1 MSYKNELI
9 EEITSAVFY
18 DMYPSLGEEGLEKEH
33 YDVVRRTLSLIRK
46 RLDHFDEDMAE
57 SLGLMVVLEDTG
69 YSKKSGERI
78 LDQKIISKAVS
89 TGFYTRGVD
98 NV

>member
-89 TGFYTRGVD
+89 IGFYTRGVD